1 MIYLV
6 LCVLFSSSLF
16 VIFKLFARF
25 KVQTSYAIIANY
37 FTASFI
43 GFLFFEGKIPVHEL
57 PQKPWFLGTLA
68 LGALFIVVFNITAK
82 TSQDL
87 GVSVASVAAK
97 MSLVIPVL
105 VGFLLY
111 KEEAS
116 TLKIVGIILALAAVY
131 FASIKNRTITVKVET
146 LLLPIL
152 LFIGSGFVDTGINF
166 LQTQQMEVNDYPLF
180 SMLVFG
186 SAGTVGLLFI
196 VINTFRKPLKLN
208 LKNLIGGIILGS
220 FNYFTIHF
228 LLKALKH
235 EGLNSST
242 VFTISNVATVLLSTL
257 LGIFIFKEQL
267 SRKNWLGIGLAVIS
281 IVLVVLF

>member
-16 VIFKLFARF
+16 VIFKLFARY

-43 GFLFFEGKIPVHEL
+43 GFLFFEGMIPVLEL
-57 PQKPWFLGTLA
+57 PQKPWFIGTLG

-116 TLKIVGIILALAAVY
+116 ALKIAGIILALAAVY

-146 LLLPIL
+146 LILPIL

-208 LKNLIGGIILGS
+208 LKNLLGGIILGS